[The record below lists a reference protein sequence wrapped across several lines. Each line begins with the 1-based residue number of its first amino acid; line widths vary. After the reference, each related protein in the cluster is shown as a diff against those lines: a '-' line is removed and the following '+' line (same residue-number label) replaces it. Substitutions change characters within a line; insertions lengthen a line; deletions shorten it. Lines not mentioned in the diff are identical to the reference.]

1 MGENN
6 QNINSSNESN
16 NQKYYNYQTDPWTT
30 GLANNNQK
38 KSIWDNNQQAS
49 NQNQINYQSQ
59 GITNSNINNSG
70 LGNTQNVTYPQTSSV
85 PNQNQINYQSQ
96 GIINS
101 NINNSG
107 LGNTQNTTYS
117 QTSSV
122 PNQTQMNY
130 QSQENTQLNSNSTY
144 LKGNNSSLDK
154 GSLTKPLVE
163 YSNVMNSSKSKSKK
177 KNNKL
182 MIIIV
187 LIVVLLVIGVVFL
200 LTRGRNGSSTTN
212 NEKTNNTQN
221 IDNTEQTTNTQ
232 NIDNTEQ
239 TNSNNSNEN
248 NNNIKKDDS
257 LAKINSN
264 AFLSQIEKYA
274 TFSLKGI
281 SGYEVQVP
289 VATSGDVTCTTKDGT
304 MWTGIVANG
313 SESCDNY
320 LKAVSNKINI
330 NVQEAKIIFDASGKV
345 KNGTWIKIND
355 MYCTY
360 NGTTISECTT
370 IKPE

>member
-1 MGENN
+1 M
-6 QNINSSNESN
+6 
-16 NQKYYNYQTDPWTT
+16 
-30 GLANNNQK
+30 
-38 KSIWDNNQQAS
+38 
-49 NQNQINYQSQ
+49 NYQSQ

-70 LGNTQNVTYPQTSSV
+70 LGNTQN
-85 PNQNQINYQSQ
+85 
-96 GIINS
+96 
-101 NINNSG
+101 
-107 LGNTQNTTYS
+107 TTYS
-117 QTSSV
+117 QTSNV

-221 IDNTEQTTNTQ
+221 IDNTEQT
-232 NIDNTEQ
+232 
-239 TNSNNSNEN
+239 NSNNSNEN

-289 VATSGDVTCTTKDGT
+289 VATSGDVTCTTKDGA